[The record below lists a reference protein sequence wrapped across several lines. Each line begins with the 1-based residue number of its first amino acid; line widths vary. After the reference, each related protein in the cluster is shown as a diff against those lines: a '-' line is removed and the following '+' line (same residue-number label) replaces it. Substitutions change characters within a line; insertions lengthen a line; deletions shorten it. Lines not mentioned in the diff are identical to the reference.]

1 MGRETAAHKPER
13 RSPTRRVQLDRAE
26 TRRVADRRSWRM
38 SFDRDKMKSAIAA
51 LAAKGVFIGTSSWK
65 YPGWFGQLYDHDR
78 YVWRGRFS
86 KARFER
92 LCLGEYAQ
100 VFKSVS
106 VDAVYYQFP
115 SRAWLE
121 AMVALVPVDFQFALK
136 VTDEITMKRFPN
148 LPRFARRAGQPN
160 QNFLNADLFATA
172 FLGACEPFK
181 SNIGLL
187 MFEFSQFHSSD
198 FGRGREFLTAL
209 DEFLARLPKG
219 WRCAVEIR
227 NRNLLRAEY
236 FTVLARHGAAHIFNS
251 WTDMPPVNE
260 QAALPGGFTSPDFFA
275 ARFLL
280 KPGRKYEE
288 AVKRF
293 SPYERVQDPDPDGR
307 EATACL
313 IRRTAQS
320 GNRTRGYIYL
330 NNRFEGNAL
339 GSIAL
344 PSNRLFK

>member
-1 MGRETAAHKPER
+1 
-13 RSPTRRVQLDRAE
+13 
-26 TRRVADRRSWRM
+26 M
-38 SFDRDKMKSAIAA
+38 SFDRDRMKSTIAA

-65 YPGWFGQLYDHDR
+65 YPGWFDQLYDRDR

-86 KARFER
+86 KARFEK
-92 LCLGEYAQ
+92 LCLAEYAQ

-115 SRAWLE
+115 SRHGLE
-121 AMVALVPVDFQFALK
+121 AMVALVPGDFQFALK
-136 VTDEITMKRFPN
+136 VTDEITMKKFPN

-209 DEFLARLPKG
+209 DEFLAKLPKG
-219 WRCAVEIR
+219 WPYAVEIR

-236 FTVLARHGAAHIFNS
+236 FTVLARHAAAHIFNS
-251 WTDMPPVNE
+251 WTDMPPVSE
-260 QAALPGGFTSPDFFA
+260 QAALPDGFTSPDFFA

-280 KPGRKYEE
+280 KPGRKYAD
-288 AVKRF
+288 AVKLF

-307 EATACL
+307 GVAANL
-313 IRRTAQS
+313 MMRAAQS
-320 GNRTRGYIYL
+320 GHRTRGYIYL

-339 GSIAL
+339 ASIAAIL
-344 PSNRLFK
+344 DQVGEDAQRQGP

>member
-1 MGRETAAHKPER
+1 
-13 RSPTRRVQLDRAE
+13 
-26 TRRVADRRSWRM
+26 M

-86 KARFER
+86 KARFEK
-92 LCLGEYAQ
+92 LCLAEYAQ

-106 VDAVYYQFP
+106 VDAAYYQFP
-115 SRAWLE
+115 SRHWLE
-121 AMVALVPVDFQFALK
+121 AMVALVPGDFQFALK

-187 MFEFSQFHSSD
+187 MFEFSQFHSSE

-209 DEFLARLPKG
+209 DEFLAKLPKG
-219 WRCAVEIR
+219 WPYAVEIR

-236 FTVLARHGAAHIFNS
+236 FTVLARRGAAHIFNS
-251 WTDMPPVNE
+251 WTDMPPVSE

-280 KPGRKYEE
+280 KPGRKYED
-288 AVKRF
+288 AVKLF

-307 EATACL
+307 GVAANL
-313 IRRTAQS
+313 MMRAAQS
-320 GNRTRGYIYL
+320 GHRTRGYIYL

-339 GSIAL
+339 ASIAAIL
-344 PSNRLFK
+344 DQVGEDEQRRGP

>member
-1 MGRETAAHKPER
+1 
-13 RSPTRRVQLDRAE
+13 
-26 TRRVADRRSWRM
+26 M

-51 LAAKGVFIGTSSWK
+51 MAAKGVFIGTSSWK
-65 YPGWFGQLYDHDR
+65 YPGWFGQLYDRDR

-86 KARFER
+86 KARFEK
-92 LCLGEYAQ
+92 LCLAEYAQ

-106 VDAVYYQFP
+106 VDAAYYQFP
-115 SRAWLE
+115 SHDWLE
-121 AMVALVPVDFQFALK
+121 AMVGLVPGDFQFALK

-148 LPRFARRAGQPN
+148 LPRFGRRAGQPN
-160 QNFLNADLFATA
+160 GNFLNANLFATA

-209 DEFLARLPKG
+209 DEFLAQLPKG
-219 WRCAVEIR
+219 WPYSVEIR

-251 WTDMPPVNE
+251 WTDMPPVSE
-260 QAALPGGFTSPDFFA
+260 QAALPDSFTSPDFFA

-280 KPGRKYEE
+280 KPGRKYED
-288 AVKRF
+288 AVKLF

-307 EATACL
+307 RAAENL
-313 IRRTAQS
+313 IERAAPS

-339 GSIAL
+339 ASIAAIL
-344 PSNRLFK
+344 DQVGEDAPRGES